1 MHVSGYIVVPPARLH
16 RATAAVQAAL
26 PKVLSMLLGLGQVK
40 EESRRGNGTVTLGW
54 APVRPPPGPRYRR
67 TAARRSA
74 KLNEKFFTMLLL
86 LAPIRSL
93 GYYQHGY
100 MAWPPICVDM
110 IVKFHEFSI
119 KAARQ
124 TEREVLNHASSSS
137 ADSKPGLLIPAA
149 ALAIWPGHLFVLI

>member
-67 TAARRSA
+67 TAARRPA
-74 KLNEKFFTMLLL
+74 E
-86 LAPIRSL
+86 
-93 GYYQHGY
+93 
-100 MAWPPICVDM
+100 
-110 IVKFHEFSI
+110 
-119 KAARQ
+119 
-124 TEREVLNHASSSS
+124 TERKVLHHASSSS
-137 ADSKPGLLIPAA
+137 ANLKPGLLLIAA
-149 ALAIWPGHLFVLI
+149 AWLYGLATYLWPLS

>member
-54 APVRPPPGPRYRR
+54 APVRRHPPPEVPAYRR
-67 TAARRSA
+67 VPPG

-86 LAPIRSL
+86 LAPIRSP
-93 GYYQHGY
+93 GYYY
-100 MAWPPICVDM
+100 
-110 IVKFHEFSI
+110 
-119 KAARQ
+119 
-124 TEREVLNHASSSS
+124 TSSSM
-137 ADSKPGLLIPAA
+137 
-149 ALAIWPGHLFVLI
+149 AIWPGRLFVLI